1 MENLD
6 YLVNRETGE
15 IIEPDQY
22 WAAHE
27 TLTADDLPRLARD
40 IATLQRQV
48 EMVTTYRDRELTRI
62 ADACGCK
69 LAEIENRINRLLGF
83 AEGLARPA
91 MEALGR
97 KSIEYPGLGTFKVV
111 AGRTVVHDVLYT
123 TMKESTQAEL
133 QIMYPNLFRVVT
145 RVAPDKKAI
154 KTALEDG
161 ADVPG
166 FQLVRSADRF
176 EFKVEDV

>member
-1 MENLD
+1 MELD

-27 TLTADDLPRLARD
+27 TLTADDLPRLGRD
-40 IATLQRQV
+40 IATMQKRV
-48 EMVTTYRDRELTRI
+48 DMIREYRDRELTRI
-62 ADACGCK
+62 ADACGTK
-69 LAEIENRINRLLGF
+69 MAEIEDRINRLLRL

-91 MEALGR
+91 MESLGR
-97 KSIEYPGLGTFKVV
+97 KSVEYPGLGTFRMI
-111 AGRTVVHDVLYT
+111 AGRTAVDDTLYVS
-123 TMKESTQAEL
+123 MKEGVQGEL
-133 QIMYPNLFRVVT
+133 QVMYPNLFRIVT
-145 RVAPDKKAI
+145 KVSPDKKAI

-166 FQLVRSADRF
+166 FQLVRREDRF

>member
-6 YLVNRETGE
+6 YLVNRDTGE

-27 TLTADDLPRLARD
+27 TLTAEDLPRLARD
-40 IATLQRQV
+40 IAALQRQAA
-48 EMVTTYRDRELTRI
+48 MVTAYRDQELTRI

-69 LAEIENRINRLLGF
+69 VAEIENRINRLLGY

-97 KSIEYPGLGTFKVV
+97 KSLEYPGLGTFKVV
-111 AGRTVVHDVLYT
+111 TGRAVVGDEGYMAMNEGARV
-123 TMKESTQAEL
+123 EL
-133 QIMYPNLFRVVT
+133 QTAHPDLFRVVT
-145 RVAPDKKAI
+145 KVSPDKKAI
-154 KTALEDG
+154 KAAIENG
-161 ADVPG
+161 AEVPG
-166 FQLVRSADRF
+166 FALLRHDDRF
-176 EFKVEDV
+176 DFKAE

>member
-6 YLVNRETGE
+6 YLVNRDTGE

-27 TLTADDLPRLARD
+27 TLTAEDLPRLARD
-40 IATLQRQV
+40 IATLQRQAA
-48 EMVTTYRDRELTRI
+48 MVTAYRDRELTRI

-69 LAEIENRINRLLGF
+69 VAEIESRINRLLGY

-97 KSIEYPGLGTFKVV
+97 KSLEYPGLGTFKVV
-111 AGRTVVHDVLYT
+111 TGRTVVDDTVYLA
-123 TMKESTQAEL
+123 MKESAQAEL
-133 QIMYPNLFRVVT
+133 QIMYPSLFRVVT

-154 KTALEDG
+154 KAALENG
-161 ADVPG
+161 AEMGG
-166 FQLVRSADRF
+166 FALVRHDDRF
-176 EFKVEDV
+176 DFKAE

>member
-62 ADACGCK
+62 ADACTTK
-69 LAEIENRINRLLGF
+69 IIEIEDRINRLLAL

-97 KSIEYPGLGTFKVV
+97 KSVEYPGLGVFKMI
-111 AGRTVVHDVLYT
+111 AGRTSIDDSEYLS
-123 TMKESTQAEL
+123 MKEGVQGEL
-133 QIMYPNLFRVVT
+133 QVMHPDLFRIVT
-145 RVAPDKKAI
+145 KVSPDKKAI